1 MRPRSVFLC
10 SLPVLLVSA
19 LALGACSKSAV
30 QGEESVA
37 PSAAKVD
44 SGEVTTFQAEVS
56 EPESIAQGPD
66 GSLWYTGAV
75 SKEIGRITPSGK
87 VTTFKAEV
95 NFPNG
100 IAQGP
105 DGNLWYTGD
114 IGEIGRITPSGE
126 VTTFDAEVK
135 GPFDITQG
143 SDGNLWY
150 TGNWSSEIGRIT
162 P

>member
-30 QGEESVA
+30 QGAESVA

-44 SGEVTTFQAEVS
+44 SGEVTTF
-56 EPESIAQGPD
+56 
-66 GSLWYTGAV
+66 
-75 SKEIGRITPSGK
+75 
-87 VTTFKAEV
+87 KAEV
-95 NFPNG
+95 DGLWG

-105 DGNLWYTGD
+105 DGNLWYTSWHSQ
-114 IGEIGRITPSGE
+114 EIGRITPSGD
-126 VTTFDAEVK
+126 VTTFDAEVNSPWGIVQ
-135 GPFDITQG
+135 GP
-143 SDGNLWY
+143 DGNLWY
-150 TGNWSSEIGRIT
+150 TGVGSNEVGRIT